1 MSNNFMTLLYT
12 VGCQG
17 HVRLWNGVGEVDG
30 VSGVDPSTIH

>member
-1 MSNNFMTLLYT
+1 MSNNFMTLLYI